1 MYIETVSLT
10 TLRCNGSKRALIFFK
25 RALIFFERALAHDVA
40 LWQVK
45 KSVTDLDKT
54 LNTNK
59 SKVSKASDSV
69 NAIR

>member
-1 MYIETVSLT
+1 M
-10 TLRCNGSKRALIFFK
+10 
-25 RALIFFERALAHDVA
+25 A

-69 NAIR
+69 NAIRLPFSKVSSLLQLLRQMTIDGAYCIYHTKRV